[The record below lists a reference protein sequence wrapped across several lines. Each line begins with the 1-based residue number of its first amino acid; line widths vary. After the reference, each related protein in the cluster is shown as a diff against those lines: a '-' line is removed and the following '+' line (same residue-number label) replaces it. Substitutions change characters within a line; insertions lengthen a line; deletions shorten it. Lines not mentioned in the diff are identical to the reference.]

1 MAAALSQVLWEALYP
16 TFGSTVLLFGFAVV
30 FFIALF
36 IVTKQNLASS
46 LLLGSVGIDGLS
58 RLANQDYI
66 NWLNILLKVLIFL
79 LIGYAIANKM
89 RD

>member
-1 MAAALSQVLWEALYP
+1 MAAPLSQIIWEMLFQA
-16 TFGSTVLLFGFAVV
+16 FGSTELLFAFVIV
-30 FFIALF
+30 FFIGLF

-46 LLLGSVGIDGLS
+46 LLLGMVAIDGLS
-58 RLANQDYI
+58 RVSNNTFI

-79 LIGYAIANKM
+79 IIGYAIAQKM